1 MMAESNTTPNTPAAD
16 NSNNTPAA
24 VAPETDNKAPK
35 QLTEKELKEQQIY
48 NNFATPLIGTYL
60 NLPEES
66 VLLKCPACGIV
77 EKTQVENDMKWWATE
92 INRFVGCLW
101 VTFCCCFC
109 MDYFI
114 PCKQTDRNHYCKNC
128 GCYFG
133 RAMKHSAIKPKKL
146 NDKS

>member
-1 MMAESNTTPNTPAAD
+1 MMSESNSTPTTPAIEA
-16 NSNNTPAA
+16 SNNTPAA
-24 VAPETDNKAPK
+24 ADKNAKKP
-35 QLTEKELKEQQIY
+35 LSEKELKELKEQHIY

-60 NLPEES
+60 NLPQES
-66 VLLKCPACGIV
+66 VMLKCPACGIV
-77 EKTQVENDMKWWATE
+77 EMTQVENDMKWWATE

-101 VTFCCCFC
+101 VTFCCCCC

-146 NDKS
+146 AAKS